1 MGTTAQGAVT
11 STNYS
16 PFRLGGATQRLGER
30 RSLGSQ
36 KAIFLGS
43 NISVPQP
50 QILTQPRRGDLQIRF
65 ALFDPP
71 PFDPAK
77 LNITY
82 LPGTAA
88 ADTGVPQNR
97 RYTLT
102 HNDLTG
108 RLYLS
113 VGLDYNEDQLAGW
126 YTRIVRDEIL
136 AEWAVVHPSDGSTPP
151 RLNVYCHVSG
161 EELWPAPPRLRS
173 FIFQREMKLVLDTI
187 AYADR
192 TLLAEHPQLAS
203 ATVFV
208 HLVSDLS
215 TLNKVVEWGS
225 LGDRSTWLDAGVGK
239 NIFNELVSSLSGSM
253 SSMDGDNEEQQ
264 VLLSPPTVLPPTQQ
278 QQQEEQQE
286 HSEESIVEEH
296 ESPSSS
302 GATNSTTTTTVST
315 LQAVAAT
322 ATATAPREVERRTS
336 TLAGR
341 ARGVVT
347 AAISRSPPP
356 TAANTRRQQ

>member
-1 MGTTAQGAVT
+1 LTC
-11 STNYS
+11 
-16 PFRLGGATQRLGER
+16 
-30 RSLGSQ
+30 
-36 KAIFLGS
+36 
-43 NISVPQP
+43 QP
-50 QILTQPRRGDLQIRF
+50 QIRS

-77 LNITY
+77 LNIKY
-82 LPGTAA
+82 LPGTAST
-88 ADTGVPQNR
+88 DTAVPQNR

-136 AEWAVVHPSDGSTPP
+136 AEWAVHPSNASPP
-151 RLNVYCHVSG
+151 RLNVFCHVSG

-192 TLLAEHPQLAS
+192 RLLAEHPQLAS
-203 ATVFV
+203 AAVVV
-208 HLVSDLS
+208 HLVSDLK
-215 TLNKVVEWGS
+215 TLNKVVEWGY
-225 LGDRSTWLDAGVGK
+225 LGDRSTWLDAGVGR
-239 NIFNELVSSLSGSM
+239 NMFNEIVSSISGSM
-253 SSMDGDNEEQQ
+253 SSMDGDNEQQ
-264 VLLSPPTVLPPTQQ
+264 VHPPPPPPPSLEMVEQ
-278 QQQEEQQE
+278 QQE
-286 HSEESIVEEH
+286 HSQEEFVVEDH
-296 ESPSSS
+296 ESSSS
-302 GATNSTTTTTVST
+302 SEAAAVEAST
-315 LQAVAAT
+315 LQSVAA
-322 ATATAPREVERRTS
+322 ATTTAPRDTERRTS

-347 AAISRSPPP
+347 AAISKGPPP

>member
-1 MGTTAQGAVT
+1 MSYNYFPHSLLTPKPSFT
-11 STNYS
+11 SY
-16 PFRLGGATQRLGER
+16 
-30 RSLGSQ
+30 
-36 KAIFLGS
+36 
-43 NISVPQP
+43 P
-50 QILTQPRRGDLQIRF
+50 QIRS

-77 LNITY
+77 LSITY
-82 LPGTAA
+82 LPGTAST
-88 ADTGVPQNR
+88 DTAVPRNR

-136 AEWAVVHPSDGSTPP
+136 AEWAVVHPSSNDNPTSPPP

-192 TLLAEHPQLAS
+192 GLLAEHPQLAS

-208 HLVSDLS
+208 HLVSDLQ

-225 LGDRSTWLDAGVGK
+225 LGDRSTWLDAGVGR
-239 NIFNELVSSLSGSM
+239 NMFNEIVSSISGSM
-253 SSMDGDNEEQQ
+253 SSIDGDNSEQQ
-264 VLLSPPTVLPPTQQ
+264 QMHPPPPPPPPPSPQMQQ
-278 QQQEEQQE
+278 QQE
-286 HSEESIVEEH
+286 HSEEELVVEES
-296 ESPSSS
+296 SPSSS
-302 GATNSTTTTTVST
+302 EGSTTTPTVST
-315 LQAVAAT
+315 LQSVAT
-322 ATATAPREVERRTS
+322 AAAAPREVERRTS
-336 TLAGR
+336 TLVGR
-341 ARGVVT
+341 ARGVV
-347 AAISRSPPP
+347 AAAVGGGPPP
-356 TAANTRRQQ
+356 TSAANTRRQQ

>member
-1 MGTTAQGAVT
+1 M
-11 STNYS
+11 
-16 PFRLGGATQRLGER
+16 
-30 RSLGSQ
+30 
-36 KAIFLGS
+36 
-43 NISVPQP
+43 
-50 QILTQPRRGDLQIRF
+50 
-65 ALFDPP
+65 
-71 PFDPAK
+71 
-77 LNITY
+77 NITY
-82 LPGTAA
+82 LPGTTA
-88 ADTGVPQNR
+88 ADSAVPQNR

-136 AEWAVVHPSDGSTPP
+136 AEWAVVHPSNDSTPP

-192 TLLAEHPQLAS
+192 ALLAAHPELGS

-239 NIFNELVSSLSGSM
+239 NMFNELVSSISGSM
-253 SSMDGDNEEQQ
+253 SSMDGDHEEQQ
-264 VLLSPPTVLPPTQQ
+264 VILPLSSTQQ
-278 QQQEEQQE
+278 EQQQEQEE
-286 HSEESIVEEH
+286 HSEESIVEER
-296 ESPSSS
+296 ESSS
-302 GATNSTTTTTVST
+302 SSEATTTTTTLTTVST
-315 LQAVAAT
+315 LQSLA
-322 ATATAPREVERRTS
+322 ATATAPREVERR
-336 TLAGR
+336 R
-341 ARGVVT
+341 VRGVVT
-347 AAISRSPPP
+347 AAISTSPLPT